1 MYLCTERV
9 YNYKLMTI
17 LTYQNIF
24 GKKYEKGIVLYA

>member
-9 YNYKLMTI
+9 YNNKLMTI

-24 GKKYEKGIVLYA
+24 GKEYVQVIVLYA